1 MPEPPRMQKD
11 GMPLQN
17 RVTPFGE
24 IVASEA
30 RGTLMG
36 NRGCLHDEHRALGR
50 RRWTTR
56 AWVTCLLSFK
66 GRRRQLMRPGY
77 YTELFFLDEATALA
91 AGHRPCAECR
101 REAFRRFVDG
111 WATGAGRAGER
122 VRAAD
127 MDRAIQA
134 ERIERW
140 RGKITFDAP
149 LAGLPDGVMVAAG
162 GSAFLKWDDAVRPWS
177 LAGYGPPTD
186 LAPDEAVKVLTPR
199 PIVEA
204 IRAGY
209 RPDVHPSAA
218 NRQDSS

>member
-1 MPEPPRMQKD
+1 
-11 GMPLQN
+11 MPLQN

-36 NRGCLHDEHRALGR
+36 NRGCLHDDHRTLGR

-66 GRRRQLMRPGY
+66 GRRRQLMRPGH

-111 WATGAGRAGER
+111 WASGAGRAGER

-149 LAGLPDGVMVAAG
+149 LAGLPDGVMVDSGRRGVPQVGRRGAAVVAG
-162 GSAFLKWDDAVRPWS
+162 GLWSARRP
-177 LAGYGPPTD
+177 
-186 LAPDEAVKVLTPR
+186 
-199 PIVEA
+199 
-204 IRAGY
+204 RA
-209 RPDVHPSAA
+209 R
-218 NRQDSS
+218 

>member
-1 MPEPPRMQKD
+1 MQKD

-36 NRGCLHDEHRALGR
+36 NRGCLHDAHRTLSG

-56 AWVTCLLSFK
+56 AWLSCRLSFK

-101 REAFRRFVDG
+101 REAFRHFVDS
-111 WATGAGRAGER
+111 WAAGAGRAGER

-134 ERIERW
+134 ERIERG

-149 LAGLPDGVMVAAG
+149 LADLPDGVMFARG
-162 GSAFLKWDDAVRPWS
+162 GAAFLKWDGSMRPWS
-177 LAGYGPPTD
+177 LAGYGLPID
-186 LAPDEAVKVLTPR
+186 LAPDEAVTVLTPR

-209 RPDVHPSAA
+209 RPEVHPTAVI
-218 NRQDSS
+218 

>member
-1 MPEPPRMQKD
+1 MPPPPRVQKD

-24 IVASEA
+24 IASSEA

-36 NRGCLHDEHRALGR
+36 NRGCLHDAHRALSR

-56 AWVTCLLSFK
+56 AWLSCRLSFK

-77 YTELFFLDEATALA
+77 CTELFFLDEATALA

-101 REAFRRFVDG
+101 REAFRRFVEG
-111 WATGAGRAGER
+111 WAAGAGRGGER

-127 MDRAIQA
+127 MDRVLHA

-149 LAGLPDGVMVAAG
+149 LAGLPDGVMIDRG
-162 GSAFLKWDDAVRPWS
+162 GAAFLKWDGAVRPWS
-177 LAGYGPPTD
+177 LAGYGPPAD
-186 LAPDEAVKVLTPR
+186 VAPDETVTVLTPR

-209 RPDVHPSAA
+209 RPEAHQTAT
-218 NRQDSS
+218 RF

>member
-1 MPEPPRMQKD
+1 
-11 GMPLQN
+11 MPLQN

-36 NRGCLHDEHRALGR
+36 NRGCLHDEHRALSR
-50 RRWTTR
+50 RQWTTR

-111 WATGAGRAGER
+111 WATGAGRAGAR

-140 RGKITFDAP
+140 RGKITFAAP
-149 LAGLPDGVMVAAG
+149 LADLPDGVMIDRG
-162 GSAFLKWDDAVRPWS
+162 GAAFLKWDRAVRPWS
-177 LAGYGPPTD
+177 LAGYGPTTD
-186 LAPDEAVKVLTPR
+186 FAADAAVTVLTPR

-209 RPDVHPSAA
+209 RPEVHASA
-218 NRQDSS
+218 

>member
-1 MPEPPRMQKD
+1 MQND

-24 IVASEA
+24 IVSSEA

-36 NRGCLHDEHRALGR
+36 NRGCLHDAHRTLGG

-56 AWVTCLLSFK
+56 AWLSCLLSFG
-66 GRRRQLMRPGY
+66 GRRRELMRPGS

-101 REAFRRFVDG
+101 REAFRRFADA

-127 MDRAIQA
+127 MDRVLHA
-134 ERIERW
+134 ERFQRW
-140 RGKITFDAP
+140 GGKITFDVP
-149 LAGLPDGVMVAAG
+149 LADLPDGTMIDRG
-162 GSAFLKWDDAVRPWS
+162 GTAFLKWDGAVRPWS
-177 LAGYGPPTD
+177 LAGYGPPVD
-186 LAPDEAVKVLTPR
+186 LAPDGAVTVLTPR
-199 PIVEA
+199 PTVEVL
-204 IRAGY
+204 RAGY
-209 RPDVHPSAA
+209 RPDVHPSANDRA
-218 NRQDSS
+218 V

>member
-1 MPEPPRMQKD
+1 MQND

-36 NRGCLHDEHRALGR
+36 NRGCLHDAHRTLSG

-56 AWVTCLLSFK
+56 AWLSCRLSFK
-66 GRRRQLMRPGY
+66 GRQRQLMRPGH

-101 REAFRRFVDG
+101 REAFRRFVEG
-111 WATGAGRAGER
+111 WAAGAARIGER

-127 MDRAIQA
+127 MDRAIHA
-134 ERIERW
+134 ERIERG
-140 RGKITFDAP
+140 RGKITFAAA
-149 LAGLPDGVMVAAG
+149 LAVLPDGVMVAAG
-162 GSAFLKWDDAVRPWS
+162 STPFLKWDGAVRPWS
-177 LAGYGPPTD
+177 LAGYGPPAD
-186 LAPDEAVKVLTPR
+186 LAFDDAVKVLTPR

-218 NRQDSS
+218 V

>member
-1 MPEPPRMQKD
+1 MPAPSRVQNEA
-11 GMPLQN
+11 MPLQN

-36 NRGCLHDEHRALGR
+36 NRGCLHDAHRTLSG

-56 AWVTCLLSFK
+56 AWLSCLLSFG

-111 WATGAGRAGER
+111 WASGAGRAGER

-127 MDRAIQA
+127 MDRVLHA

-162 GSAFLKWDDAVRPWS
+162 GTAFLKWDGAVRPWS
-177 LAGYGPPTD
+177 LAGYGPPAN
-186 LAPDEAVKVLTPR
+186 LAPDEAVTVLTPR

-204 IRAGY
+204 VRAGY

-218 NRQDSS
+218 A